1 MQQCFIL
8 QVKGA
13 QQETEGPG
21 LGEVQAIQ
29 ILVFAIL
36 THAFS
41 PLRFL
46 TIYSTIGLKGKQAM
60 AGDCAGR
67 EAALIDIDRFS
78 AILDEQAALLPAEIY
93 RSLNLGI
100 GVVERH
106 KRDRRSTPARPMY
119 VLGEYHV
126 HPVMGRGIL
135 LYYGSFCRVY
145 PYMNDEGEARREID
159 RVLKHE
165 LTHHL
170 ENQAGSRELEIAD
183 AQYLMRWNDQEDQA

>member
-1 MQQCFIL
+1 
-8 QVKGA
+8 
-13 QQETEGPG
+13 
-21 LGEVQAIQ
+21 
-29 ILVFAIL
+29 
-36 THAFS
+36 
-41 PLRFL
+41 
-46 TIYSTIGLKGKQAM
+46 M

-106 KRDRRSTPARPMY
+106 KRDRRNTPARPMY

-183 AQYLMRWNDQEDQA
+183 AQYLMGWNTEEDQV